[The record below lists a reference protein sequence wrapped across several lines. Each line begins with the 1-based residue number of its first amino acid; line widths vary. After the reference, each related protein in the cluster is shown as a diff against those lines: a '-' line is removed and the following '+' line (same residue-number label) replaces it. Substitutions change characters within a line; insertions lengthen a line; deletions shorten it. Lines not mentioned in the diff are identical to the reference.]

1 MKITKEY
8 IRNLIVETL
17 EEEADVIQGK
27 FGGGPSMD
35 LGAPASVTSI
45 ASKMK
50 SGSGLPE
57 GTEWLEDAS
66 SLIDEIMNNI
76 NEIATADESLA
87 ERLFDLAEKLS
98 PIFKSGKETMSGVPA
113 GAFEDDPERDYST
126 ERSYE
131 PSEPDE
137 DDL

>member
-8 IRNLIVETL
+8 LRSLIVETL
-17 EEEADVIQGK
+17 EEGDVIQGK
-27 FGGGPSMD
+27 FGGGPSMG

-76 NEIATADESLA
+76 DEIAAADESLA

-98 PIFKSGKETMSGVPA
+98 PIFKSGKETMGEVPA
-113 GAFEDDPERDYST
+113 GAFEDDP
-126 ERSYE
+126 
-131 PSEPDE
+131 
-137 DDL
+137 